1 MACYIYY
8 QRSKKGSS
16 QPTSEEDC
24 STTAAYYG
32 VSLYFTLFVLCLDI
46 AALHYRRIGAE
57 FILISND
64 DIKNLV
70 FVPLALDFLAVAF
83 IVALSSSQ
91 VNAYVAGVVIKR
103 VKRRKDTGAYP

>member
-16 QPTSEEDC
+16 QPTSEDF

-64 DIKNLV
+64 DIKDLV
-70 FVPLALDFLAVAF
+70 FVPLVFDFLAVAF
-83 IVALSSSQ
+83 IVAL
-91 VNAYVAGVVIKR
+91 VFIPGECIWLLVLL
-103 VKRRKDTGAYP
+103 